1 MPGLELENQWLDPL
15 VLIVLWTVVFTL
27 VDLLSPLLLSNV
39 VASGFAGG
47 VSFALSLVFLQRR
60 QY

>member
-1 MPGLELENQWLDPL
+1 MPGLELENQWVDPL

-27 VDLLSPLLLSNV
+27 VDLLSPPLLSNV
-39 VASGFAGG
+39 AASGFAGG
-47 VSFALSLVFLQRR
+47 VSFVLSLVFLQRR